1 MRLTS
6 ARQLLE
12 SWEALQ
18 GQPMP
23 VRAAG
28 LAALLTGR
36 SLPDALRWSV
46 ARRDRA
52 LFDFRAQMFG
62 ERVEAVTPCPNCAQP
77 LEMQLPLAQIAPS
90 QTAARKSRFQT
101 LDVDGAGVRC
111 RAPNS
116 EDLLTIAGSRDLAE
130 ARAQLIARCIQTDDP
145 ELRERAAAL
154 LTGEAADDVELNL
167 TCPACGHS
175 WHAPFDIATF
185 VWRELDDW
193 AQRTLREIHVI
204 AGAYGWSE
212 DEILQ
217 LSARRRQMYVEMI

>member
-1 MRLTS
+1 MQLTS

-36 SLPDALRWSV
+36 SLRNVLRWSI

-62 ERVEAVTPCPNCAQP
+62 ERVEAVTACPDCTEQ
-77 LEMQLPLAQIAPS
+77 LEMQLPLGQITPS
-90 QTAARKSRFQT
+90 KTAVRKSAFQT
-101 LDVDGAGVRC
+101 VHCDGAPVRC

-116 EDLLTIAGSRDLAE
+116 EDLLAISASHDVAD

-145 ELRERAAAL
+145 ELRDRAAAL
-154 LTGEAADDVELNL
+154 LTGAPADDVELNL
-167 TCPACGHS
+167 MCPACGHT
-175 WHAPFDIATF
+175 WQAPFDIATF

-212 DEILQ
+212 DEILE